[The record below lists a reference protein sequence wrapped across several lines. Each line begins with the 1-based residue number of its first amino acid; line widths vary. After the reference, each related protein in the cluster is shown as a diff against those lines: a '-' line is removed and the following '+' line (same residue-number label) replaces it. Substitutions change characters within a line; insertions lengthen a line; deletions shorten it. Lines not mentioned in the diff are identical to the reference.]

1 MNPPSA
7 LPPAQRSGRAFGWQT
22 DLRGGLEAAVQTFPN
37 SIGPL
42 LLFAAVLGPAG
53 VLPGF
58 WAAVITASAA
68 RLAALVLRGSRA
80 VISCSRMASLA
91 VFTALV
97 LQLSRTAAG
106 SSAVDTAA
114 LQLGLLAAGLLFLFA
129 SALVLTAGLLRWGLV
144 FKMIPTPVL
153 SGIGTGTALLLL
165 WQACL
170 QFSTGWQHAAVALVM
185 FVVFLAWPSWKSRPP
200 VLQALGPAVVAP
212 LLGLLL
218 MSALLPLPPAQPAAG
233 LVAHVQGIPLA
244 QLDRILEPE
253 LPRLLL
259 IGLPGALTLAL
270 VMVLET
276 FYAVGVMESR
286 YGAKVDA
293 NRELV
298 ALGGANLLSAAL
310 GGVPSTGT
318 GVGSSANWEAGG
330 RGTAAV
336 VTCLALATLALLLLS
351 PWAAALPAGLTAGF
365 LLIHA
370 AMTADRRWLNQ
381 ALGKLRHPRQGKL
394 DQAFWLSAIIAGV
407 AFTGGLTWAAFLG
420 ICLSTLIVLRR
431 LAHRSTARWE
441 GLRHHRSRRIRSA
454 AEEHLLD
461 EARDVVAVLKLNG
474 HLFFGNSVRLRQLAD
489 EAHPQAKSAVI
500 DVSNVQDVDTS
511 GCEAVQ
517 GLVSELRRQGM
528 TVVLCGLQSCRAHEL
543 QRGLEALPP
552 RPGLAQEPDLDRALE
567 RCENMVLQSGGAP
580 PSPESTPLERNRLLQ
595 GLSPEQASAVLAH
608 GRVREV
614 DQAQALFQRE
624 EPADDVWL
632 IERGSVSVL
641 TQHQPGSP
649 RLATFGPGHFIG
661 EMAFLDG
668 RPRSATALADT
679 PVRALQLDAQAF
691 AHLRSTHPEA
701 ALELALNIAREL
713 SSRVRAANL
722 QLHAGEED

>member
-1 MNPPSA
+1 
-7 LPPAQRSGRAFGWQT
+7 
-22 DLRGGLEAAVQTFPN
+22 
-37 SIGPL
+37 
-42 LLFAAVLGPAG
+42 
-53 VLPGF
+53 
-58 WAAVITASAA
+58 
-68 RLAALVLRGSRA
+68 
-80 VISCSRMASLA
+80 
-91 VFTALV
+91 
-97 LQLSRTAAG
+97 
-106 SSAVDTAA
+106 
-114 LQLGLLAAGLLFLFA
+114 
-129 SALVLTAGLLRWGLV
+129 
-144 FKMIPTPVL
+144 
-153 SGIGTGTALLLL
+153 
-165 WQACL
+165 
-170 QFSTGWQHAAVALVM
+170 
-185 FVVFLAWPSWKSRPP
+185 
-200 VLQALGPAVVAP
+200 
-212 LLGLLL
+212 
-218 MSALLPLPPAQPAAG
+218 
-233 LVAHVQGIPLA
+233 VQGIPLA

-649 RLATFGPGHFIG
+649 RLATFGPGHFVG

-713 SSRVRAANL
+713 STRVRAANL
-722 QLHAGEED
+722 QLHAGQED

>member
-1 MNPPSA
+1 V
-7 LPPAQRSGRAFGWQT
+7 QHSGRAFGWQT
-22 DLRGGLEAAVQTFPN
+22 DLRGGLDAAVQTFPN
-37 SIGPL
+37 SIGPV

-58 WAAVITASAA
+58 WAAVITASVA
-68 RLAALVLRGSRA
+68 RLAALALRGSRA

-244 QLDRILEPE
+244 QLDRILGPE

-336 VTCLALATLALLLLS
+336 VTCLALATMALLLLS

-394 DQAFWLSAIIAGV
+394 EQAFWLSAIIAGV

-431 LAHRSTARWE
+431 LAHRSTAQWE
-441 GLRHHRSRRIRSA
+441 GLRNHRSRRIRSA
-454 AEEHLLD
+454 AEQHLLD
-461 EARDVVAVLKLNG
+461 ENRDAVAVLRLTG

-489 EAHPQAKSAVI
+489 EAHPQAKSAII

-528 TVVLCGLQSCRAHEL
+528 TVVLCGLQSCRAQEL
-543 QRGLEALPP
+543 RRGLEALP
-552 RPGLAQEPDLDRALE
+552 RRTGLAQEPDLDRALE
-567 RCENMVLQSGGAP
+567 RCENMLLQAGGAP
-580 PSPESTPLERNRLLQ
+580 PSPESTPLLHNSLLL
-595 GLSPEQASAVLAH
+595 GLSQEQASVVLAH

-614 DQAQALFQRE
+614 EQAQALFQRQ

-649 RLATFGPGHFIG
+649 RLATFGPGHFVG

-713 SSRVRAANL
+713 STRVRAANL
-722 QLHAGEED
+722 QLHAGQED

>member
-1 MNPPSA
+1 MYPPSA
-7 LPPAQRSGRAFGWQT
+7 VPTVQRSGRAFGWSS

-53 VLPGF
+53 VLPGL
-58 WAAVITASAA
+58 WAALVTASVV
-68 RLAALVLRGSRA
+68 RLAAVLLRGSRSL
-80 VISCSRMASLA
+80 ISCSRTASLA
-91 VFTALV
+91 VFTILV
-97 LQLSRTAAG
+97 LQLARAAAG
-106 SSAVDTAA
+106 PAGIDAAA
-114 LQLGLLAAGLLFLFA
+114 LQFGLLAAGLLFLFA
-129 SALVLTAGLLRWGLV
+129 SALVVAAGLLRWGLV

-153 SGIGTGTALLLL
+153 SGIGIGTALMLL
-165 WQACL
+165 WQAFR
-170 QFSTGWQHAAVALVM
+170 QFGAGWPHAVVALAM
-185 FVVFLAWPSWKSRPP
+185 FVIFVAWPLWTSRPR
-200 VLQALGPAVVAP
+200 VLRFLGAAVVAP
-212 LLGLLL
+212 LVGLAL
-218 MSALLPLPPAQPAAG
+218 MSALLPLPPAQPTAG
-233 LVAHVQGIPLA
+233 LAAQVHWIPLA

-276 FYAVGVMESR
+276 FYAVSLMESR

-318 GVGSSANWEAGG
+318 AVGSSANWEAGG
-330 RGTAAV
+330 RGTVAV

-351 PWAAALPAGLTAGF
+351 SWLMALPAGLMAGF
-365 LLIHA
+365 LLMDA
-370 AMTADRRWLNQ
+370 ARTVDRRWLRQ
-381 ALGKLRHPRQGKL
+381 ALDKLRQPRQARL
-394 DQAFWLSAIIAGV
+394 DQAFWLSALIAAV

-420 ICLSTLIVLRR
+420 ICLCTLIVLRR

-454 AEEHLLD
+454 AEQHLLD
-461 EARDVVAVLKLNG
+461 EVRDAVAVLKLNG

-489 EAHPQAKSAVI
+489 EAHPQVRSAII
-500 DVSNVQDVDTS
+500 DVSSVQDVDTS
-511 GCEAVQ
+511 GSEAVQ
-517 GLVSELRRQGM
+517 GLVSELGRQGM
-528 TVVLCGLQSCRAHEL
+528 TVVLCGLQSCRAQEL
-543 QRGLEALPP
+543 RRGLEVLP
-552 RPGLAQEPDLDRALE
+552 RRTGLAQEPDLDRALE
-567 RCENMVLQSGGAP
+567 RCENMLLQAGGAAH
-580 PSPESTPLERNRLLQ
+580 SPESTPLLHNSILL
-595 GLSPEQASAVLAH
+595 GLSQEQASVVLAH

-614 DQAQALFQRE
+614 EQAQALFQRQ

-649 RLATFGPGHFIG
+649 RLATFGPGHFVG

-668 RPRSATALADT
+668 RPRSATAVADT

-713 SSRVRAANL
+713 STRVRAANL
-722 QLHAGEED
+722 QLHAGQED

>member
-1 MNPPSA
+1 MNLPSA

-53 VLPGF
+53 VLPGI
-58 WAAVITASAA
+58 WAALITASVV

-80 VISCSRMASLA
+80 IISCSRMASLA

-97 LQLSRTAAG
+97 LQLAKSAAG
-106 SSAVDTAA
+106 SSAIDTAA
-114 LQLGLLAAGLLFLFA
+114 LQLGLLVAGLLFLFA
-129 SALVLTAGLLRWGLV
+129 SALVLAAGLLRWGLV

-170 QFSTGWQHAAVALVM
+170 QFGTDGRHAAVALAM
-185 FVVFLAWPSWKSRPP
+185 FVVFVAWPLWKSRPRL
-200 VLQALGPAVVAP
+200 LQALGPAVVAP

-218 MSALLPLPPAQPAAG
+218 MSALLPAPQAQPAAE
-233 LVAHVQGIPLA
+233 LVAQMHGIPLA
-244 QLDRILEPE
+244 QLDRILGPE

-318 GVGSSANWEAGG
+318 GVGSSANWEASG

-489 EAHPQAKSAVI
+489 EAHPQAKSAII

-511 GCEAVQ
+511 GSEAVQ

-543 QRGLEALPP
+543 QRGLEALPR

-567 RCENMVLQSGGAP
+567 RCENMVLDGGSP
-580 PSPESTPLERNRLLQ
+580 PSPASTPLEQNRLLQ

-713 SSRVRAANL
+713 SSRVRTANL

>member
-1 MNPPSA
+1 
-7 LPPAQRSGRAFGWQT
+7 
-22 DLRGGLEAAVQTFPN
+22 
-37 SIGPL
+37 
-42 LLFAAVLGPAG
+42 
-53 VLPGF
+53 
-58 WAAVITASAA
+58 
-68 RLAALVLRGSRA
+68 
-80 VISCSRMASLA
+80 
-91 VFTALV
+91 
-97 LQLSRTAAG
+97 
-106 SSAVDTAA
+106 
-114 LQLGLLAAGLLFLFA
+114 
-129 SALVLTAGLLRWGLV
+129 
-144 FKMIPTPVL
+144 
-153 SGIGTGTALLLL
+153 
-165 WQACL
+165 
-170 QFSTGWQHAAVALVM
+170 
-185 FVVFLAWPSWKSRPP
+185 
-200 VLQALGPAVVAP
+200 
-212 LLGLLL
+212 
-218 MSALLPLPPAQPAAG
+218 
-233 LVAHVQGIPLA
+233 
-244 QLDRILEPE
+244 
-253 LPRLLL
+253 
-259 IGLPGALTLAL
+259 
-270 VMVLET
+270 
-276 FYAVGVMESR
+276 
-286 YGAKVDA
+286 
-293 NRELV
+293 
-298 ALGGANLLSAAL
+298 
-310 GGVPSTGT
+310 
-318 GVGSSANWEAGG
+318 
-330 RGTAAV
+330 
-336 VTCLALATLALLLLS
+336 
-351 PWAAALPAGLTAGF
+351 
-365 LLIHA
+365 
-370 AMTADRRWLNQ
+370 
-381 ALGKLRHPRQGKL
+381 
-394 DQAFWLSAIIAGV
+394 V

-543 QRGLEALPP
+543 QRGLEALPR

-649 RLATFGPGHFIG
+649 RLATFGPGHFVG

-713 SSRVRAANL
+713 STRVRAANL
-722 QLHAGEED
+722 QLHAGQED

>member
-170 QFSTGWQHAAVALVM
+170 QFSTDWRHAAVALAM
-185 FVVFLAWPSWKSRPP
+185 FVVFVAWPLWKSRPRL
-200 VLQALGPAVVAP
+200 LQALGPAVVAP

-336 VTCLALATLALLLLS
+336 VTCLALATMALLLLS

-489 EAHPQAKSAVI
+489 EAHPQAQAAII
-500 DVSNVQDVDTS
+500 DVSSVQDVDTS

-517 GLVSELRRQGM
+517 GLVLELHRQGI
-528 TVVLCGLQSCRAHEL
+528 TVVLCGLQSCRASEL
-543 QRGLEALPP
+543 RRGLEALPDLP
-552 RPGLAQEPDLDRALE
+552 VLVHEPDLVRALE
-567 RCENMVLQSGGAP
+567 RCENALLQSGGAP
-580 PSPESTPLERNRLLQ
+580 PSPAATPLERNRLLE
-595 GLSPEQASAVLAH
+595 GLSPAQASAVLAQ

-614 DQAQALFQRE
+614 AQAQALFQRE

-632 IERGSVSVL
+632 IEQGSVSVL
-641 TQHQPGSP
+641 TQHQHGSP
-649 RLATFGPGHFIG
+649 RLATFGPGQFIG

-679 PVRALQLDAQAF
+679 PVRALQLDVQAF
-691 AHLRSTHPEA
+691 ARLRATHPEA

-722 QLHAGEED
+722 QLHAAEED

>member
-1 MNPPSA
+1 MNLPSA
-7 LPPAQRSGRAFGWQT
+7 LPPAQRLGRAFGWQT

-53 VLPGF
+53 LLPGF
-58 WAAVITASAA
+58 WAALITASVA
-68 RLAALVLRGSRA
+68 RLAALALRGSRSI
-80 VISCSRMASLA
+80 ISCSRMASLA

-97 LQLSRTAAG
+97 LQLSKTAAG
-106 SSAVDTAA
+106 SSAVDAAA

-129 SALVLTAGLLRWGLV
+129 SALVLAAGLLRWGLV

-153 SGIGTGTALLLL
+153 SGIGTALLLL

-170 QFSTGWQHAAVALVM
+170 QFGTDWRHAAVALAM
-185 FVVFLAWPSWKSRPP
+185 FVVFVAWPSWKSRPP

-212 LLGLLL
+212 LLGLVL
-218 MSALLPLPPAQPAAG
+218 MSALLPLPPAQPAVD
-233 LVAHVQGIPLA
+233 LVAQVHGIPLA
-244 QLDRILEPE
+244 QLDRILGPE

-276 FYAVGVMESR
+276 FYTVSLMESR
-286 YGAKVDA
+286 YGTKVDA

-330 RGTAAV
+330 RGSLAV
-336 VTCLALATLALLLLS
+336 ITCLGLATLALLMLS
-351 PWAAALPAGLTAGF
+351 PWATTLPAGLTAGF

-381 ALGKLRHPRQGKL
+381 AVKKLRHPRQCKL

-407 AFTGGLTWAAFLG
+407 AFAGGLTWAAFLG

-441 GLRHHRSRRIRSA
+441 GLRDHRSRRIRSA
-454 AEEHLLD
+454 AEQHLLD
-461 EARDVVAVLKLNG
+461 RNRDAVAVLRLNG

-489 EAHPQAKSAVI
+489 EAHPQVRSAII

-511 GCEAVQ
+511 GSEAVQ
-517 GLVSELRRQGM
+517 GLVSELLRQGM
-528 TVVLCGLQSCRAHEL
+528 AVVLCGQQNCRAQEL
-543 QRGLEALPP
+543 RRGLEALPR

-567 RCENMVLQSGGAP
+567 RCENMLLQAGGAP
-580 PSPESTPLERNRLLQ
+580 PSPESTPLLHNRLLL
-595 GLSPEQASAVLAH
+595 GLSQEQASAVLAH
-608 GRVREV
+608 GRLREV
-614 DQAQALFQRE
+614 EQAQPLFQRE

-649 RLATFGPGHFIG
+649 RLATFGPGHFVG

>member
-7 LPPAQRSGRAFGWQT
+7 LSPAQRSGRAFGWQT

-114 LQLGLLAAGLLFLFA
+114 LQLGLLATGLLFLFA

-318 GVGSSANWEAGG
+318 AVGSSANWEAGG

-649 RLATFGPGHFIG
+649 RLATFGPGHFVG

-713 SSRVRAANL
+713 STRVRAANL
-722 QLHAGEED
+722 QLHAGQED

>member
-1 MNPPSA
+1 ME
-7 LPPAQRSGRAFGWQT
+7 F
-22 DLRGGLEAAVQTFPN
+22 RGGLEAAIQTFPN
-37 SIGPL
+37 AIGPL

-53 VLPGF
+53 AMPGL
-58 WAAVITASAA
+58 WATLITAMAA
-68 RLAALVLRGSRA
+68 PVAALMLGSDRSI
-80 VISCSRMASLA
+80 ISSPRTASL
-91 VFTALV
+91 VTFTALV
-97 LQLSRTAAG
+97 LQLSRAATG
-106 SSAVDTAA
+106 PDLSDAEAFR
-114 LQLGLLAAGLLFLFA
+114 LGLLATSLLFLFA
-129 SALVLTAGLLRWGLV
+129 STLVLVAGLLRWGLL
-144 FKMIPTPVL
+144 FKMIPSPVFA
-153 SGIGTGTALLLL
+153 GIGIGTALLLV
-165 WQACL
+165 WQAFL
-170 QFSTGWQHAAVALVM
+170 QSGGVWQHAAVAVGMLLT
-185 FVVFLAWPSWKSRPP
+185 FLAWPMWRRRPSW
-200 VLQALGPAVVAP
+200 LFALGPSVAAP
-212 LLGLLL
+212 LLGLGLVGW
-218 MSALLPLPPAQPAAG
+218 LLPWPSAQPVAA
-233 LVAHVQGIPLA
+233 LATQAFSIPLA
-244 QLDRILEPE
+244 EADMLLRAD

-276 FYAVGVMESR
+276 FSTAGMLELR
-286 YGAKVDA
+286 YGVKVDA
-293 NRELV
+293 HRELV
-298 ALGGANLLSAAL
+298 ALGGANMFSALL

-318 GVGSSANWEAGG
+318 GIGSSANWEAGG
-330 RGTAAV
+330 RGKMAV
-336 VTCLALATLALLLLS
+336 VACMLLTAGSLMVLCPWLS
-351 PWAAALPAGLTAGF
+351 AVPAGLVAGF
-365 LLIHA
+365 LLMHA
-370 AMTADRRWLNQ
+370 VIMTDRRWLGQ
-381 ALGKLRHPRQGKL
+381 AMHKIRQPRQVRL
-394 DQAFWLSAIIAGV
+394 DQAFWLTTAIALV
-407 AFTGGLTWAAFLG
+407 ACAGGLTWATFLG
-420 ICLSTLIVLRR
+420 IGLSTLIVLRR

-441 GLRHHRSRRIRSA
+441 SLRHHRSRRIRSA
-454 AEEHLLD
+454 AEQHLLD
-461 EARDVVAVLKLNG
+461 ENRDAVAVLRLNG

-500 DVSNVQDVDTS
+500 DVSSVQDVDTS
-511 GCEAVQ
+511 GSEAVQ
-517 GLVSELRRQGM
+517 GLVSELGRQGM

-543 QRGLEALPP
+543 QRGLEALPR

-713 SSRVRAANL
+713 STRVRAANL
-722 QLHAGEED
+722 QLHAGQED

>member
-7 LPPAQRSGRAFGWQT
+7 LPPAQRSGRAFGWQM

-58 WAAVITASAA
+58 WAALITASVA
-68 RLAALVLRGSRA
+68 RLAALALRGSRA

-233 LVAHVQGIPLA
+233 LVAHVHWIPLA
-244 QLDRILEPE
+244 QMDRILEPE

-370 AMTADRRWLNQ
+370 AMTADRRWQNQ

-489 EAHPQAKSAVI
+489 EAHPQAKSAII

-543 QRGLEALPP
+543 QRGLEALPR

-649 RLATFGPGHFIG
+649 RLATFGPGHFVG

-713 SSRVRAANL
+713 STRVRAANL
-722 QLHAGEED
+722 QLHAGQED